1 MIIDIKKLTKTFIDG
16 DRKLNV
22 LKDINLQIEKGSIVT
37 IKGPS
42 GSGKSTLLSII
53 GTLDSA
59 DSGDI
64 SINGKNI
71 RDKLNIDQLRNKNIG
86 FVFQFHNLISELTLE
101 ENVCLP
107 KMIANELVDK
117 NEINELFEYFNLEN
131 RMNSFPNDLSG
142 GEKQRLSI
150 ARAMMK
156 NSSIILLDEAT
167 SALDSETENK
177 IQEALKILTKN
188 KTTIVIAHRLST
200 ILNSD
205 NIYVIDAGK
214 VIESGSH
221 ETLIDKSELYKSFYE
236 KQIQK

>member
-64 SINGKNI
+64 LINGKNI
-71 RDKLNIDQLRNKNIG
+71 RDELNIDQLRNKNIG

-142 GEKQRLSI
+142 GEKQRVAVMRAIINNPSVVI
-150 ARAMMK
+150 ADEPTGNLDQDNAQKITSLFQKLNTEK
-156 NSSIILLDEAT
+156 NLTIIIATHDE
-167 SALDSETENK
+167 SVFNIGHKKYHLVDGF
-177 IQEALKILTKN
+177 LKI
-188 KTTIVIAHRLST
+188 S
-200 ILNSD
+200 
-205 NIYVIDAGK
+205 
-214 VIESGSH
+214 
-221 ETLIDKSELYKSFYE
+221 
-236 KQIQK
+236 